1 MSKNIVVLGIQWGD
15 EGKGKVVDFLSK
27 KAKYVVRCQGGNNAG
42 HTLIYNDKKII
53 LHLIPSGVLHSN
65 VIPIIGNGVVLSP
78 VELLNEMFLL
88 EKEGINIRNRLILSP
103 LCQLVLEY
111 HVEMDIAREEF
122 LGNKSIGTTGR
133 GIGPAYEDKVARRGL
148 RIIDLFDMDSFCLK
162 LKDIL
167 NIYNFQLNLFYKRKS
182 VSYDLIL
189 NNLMNISEVIKDM
202 VFDVTDI
209 LKKISKN
216 NLFTIFEGAQGALL
230 DIDYGTYPY
239 VTSSN
244 TTIGGIITGTGV
256 SIRDIKYVLGVMKA
270 YTTRVGFGP
279 FPTELFDEIGEYLCY
294 AGNEY
299 GSTTGRKRRVGW
311 LDLVAIK
318 KTIYSNSLSGI
329 CITKLDV
336 LDKLKEIKICIDYRC
351 TSNFS
356 SYMLQSGMLPDKLEP
371 VYEIMPGWQKN
382 TCGIKYLNDLP
393 LLALNYIRKLEDILG
408 ISIDFIS
415 TGPNRE
421 EMIILN
427 ERF

>member
-1 MSKNIVVLGIQWGD
+1 MSRNIVVLGIQWGD

-42 HTLIYNDKKII
+42 HTLIYNDKRIV
-53 LHLIPSGVLHSN
+53 LHLIPSGILHSN
-65 VIPIIGNGVVLSP
+65 IIPIIGNGVVLSP
-78 VELLNEMFLL
+78 VELLKEIFLL

-148 RIIDLFDMDSFCLK
+148 RIIDLFDMDGLCLK

-167 NIYNFQLNLFYKRKS
+167 NIYNFQLKFFYKRKS

-189 NNLMNISEVIKDM
+189 NNLINISEIIKDM
-202 VFDVTDI
+202 VLDVTN
-209 LKKISKN
+209 LLRKVSKN
-216 NLFTIFEGAQGALL
+216 NLFTIFEGAQGVLL

-244 TTIGGIITGTGV
+244 TTIGGIITGTGI

-279 FPTELFDEIGEYLCY
+279 FPTELFDETGEYLCH

-311 LDLVAIK
+311 LDLVAVK

-351 TSNFS
+351 TSNLS

-371 VYEIMPGWQKN
+371 VYEIIPGWQKS
-382 TCGIKYLNDLP
+382 TCGTKCLNDLP
-393 LLALNYIRKLEDILG
+393 LLALNYIRRLEDILG

-421 EMIILN
+421 EIIILN